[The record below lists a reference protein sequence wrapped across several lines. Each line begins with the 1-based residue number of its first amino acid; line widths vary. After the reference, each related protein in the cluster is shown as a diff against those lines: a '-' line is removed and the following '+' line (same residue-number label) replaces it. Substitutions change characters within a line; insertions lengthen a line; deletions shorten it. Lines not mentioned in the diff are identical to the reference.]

1 MTKIMYLV
9 FINLV
14 TLKVRAKHELLFN
27 KPASEASL
35 LNKSSYLAPAL
46 GVTKFPFAKDMI
58 LFALCCVK
66 SDFDVQQTQL

>member
-1 MTKIMYLV
+1 M
-9 FINLV
+9 
-14 TLKVRAKHELLFN
+14 FN
-27 KPASEASL
+27 KPTSEVGL
-35 LNKSSYLAPAL
+35 LNKSSCLAPAL